1 MDIVK
6 SNIVKIIMILD
17 VSLVNVDSTLQAL
30 WHVIKWSKD
39 VLDTKKEAA
48 QIVFHH
54 FRYKEQF
61 AQLMVAKLLR
71 VVNAQSALK
80 DTTCRITCVCYQIV

>member
-17 VSLVNVDSTLQAL
+17 VSLVNVVFTLQAQ
-30 WHVIKWSKD
+30 WHAIKWSKD
-39 VLDTKKEAA
+39 VLDIKKEAVLIA
-48 QIVFHH
+48 FHH

-80 DTTCRITCVCYQIV
+80 DTTCRTTYVCYQIV

>member
-1 MDIVK
+1 
-6 SNIVKIIMILD
+6 
-17 VSLVNVDSTLQAL
+17 
-30 WHVIKWSKD
+30 
-39 VLDTKKEAA
+39 VLDIKKEAVLIA
-48 QIVFHH
+48 FHH

-80 DTTCRITCVCYQIV
+80 DTTCRTTYVCYQIV